1 MTGFEKIVNPCT
13 CNVYGRKHPVN
24 AYAKIEYVGTR
35 LGIHGVVGPK
45 SNGDC
50 VGSAG
55 QCVDEIRNGTPAT
68 GWDSEMLRKF
78 CDYWDLWHLNDMRPY
93 CQHQKALGWD
103 KLATKKVTLYHY
115 SLTHDYFMKQ
125 RELKNRANNKLGAE
139 GHATLTEEEKELWN
153 LLIKKTSWKPLD
165 DPRYEPQKKE
175 DWYSGATEE
184 KTLGWLFP
192 DEHPEGI
199 LTKPCPVCGYKYGTT
214 WKTEQVPENVLQFLY
229 NLPDSTR
236 DPAWV

>member
-13 CNVYGRKHPVN
+13 CNVYGRTHPVN

-35 LGIHGVVGPK
+35 LSIYGVVGPK
-45 SNGDC
+45 SNGGC
-50 VGSAG
+50 VGSVG

-68 GWDSEMLRKF
+68 GWNNEMLRKF
-78 CDYWDLWHLNDMRPY
+78 CDCWDLWHLNDMRPY

-103 KLATKKVTLYHY
+103 KLACKNVTLYHY
-115 SLTHDYFMKQ
+115 SLTHEYFMKQ
-125 RELKNRANNKLGAE
+125 RELKNRTNNKLGAE

-153 LLIKKTSWKPLD
+153 LPIKKTSWKPLD
-165 DPRYEPQKKE
+165 DPRYEPRKKA

>member
-1 MTGFEKIVNPCT
+1 MEI
-13 CNVYGRKHPVN
+13 
-24 AYAKIEYVGTR
+24 AS
-35 LGIHGVVGPK
+35 VVQ
-45 SNGDC
+45 
-50 VGSAG
+50 A

-68 GWDSEMLRKF
+68 GWNNEMLRKF
-78 CDYWDLWHLNDMRPY
+78 CDCWDLWHLNDMRPY

-103 KLATKKVTLYHY
+103 KLACKNVTLYHY
-115 SLTHDYFMKQ
+115 SLTHEYFMKQ
-125 RELKNRANNKLGAE
+125 RELKNRTNNKLGAE

-153 LLIKKTSWKPLD
+153 LPIKKTSWKPLD
-165 DPRYEPQKKE
+165 DPRYEPRKKA

>member
-1 MTGFEKIVNPCT
+1 MTGFKKIVNPCT
-13 CNVYGRKHPVN
+13 CNVYGRIHPVN
-24 AYAKIEYVGTR
+24 AYAEIEYDGIN
-35 LGIHGVVGPK
+35 LKIHGVVGPK

-55 QCVDEIRNGTPAT
+55 QCVDEIRDGTPAT
-68 GWDSEMLRKF
+68 GWDNEMLRKF
-78 CDYWDLWHLNDMRPY
+78 CDCWDLWHLNDMRPY

-103 KLATKKVTLYHY
+103 KLACKKVTLYHY
-115 SLTHDYFMKQ
+115 SLTHEHFMKQ
-125 RELKNRANNKLGAE
+125 RELKNRVSNKLCAE
-139 GHATLTEEEKELWN
+139 GHVTLTEEEKGLWN
-153 LLIKKTSWKPLD
+153 LPIEKTSWNPLN
-165 DPRYEPQKKE
+165 DPRYEPRKKE
-175 DWYSGATEE
+175 DWYSGATEV
-184 KTLGWLFP
+184 KTLGCLYP

-199 LTKPCPVCGYKYGTT
+199 LTKPCPVCGYKYGSA